1 MKISELSRRSG
12 VPTSTIKFYIRSGLV
27 PAGDL
32 SHRNQAQY
40 GEEHLK
46 RVDLIRAL
54 RDIAGLPL
62 DVVQSVLEQT
72 DKPWGEGDPVGAA
85 LEAIYPPPERDRSSE
100 EQTEYDSMKS
110 EVAELVQGLP
120 WVRQDSVVPPNY
132 SDPFIEIVAD
142 AVLQMRRHVDPD
154 FRVERLRD
162 LAAVTW
168 LLSEAVAS
176 DAEDAMPRRGD
187 DLVDPTRTAV
197 IGTLLLGPMVLALMR
212 LANTMRYFHFTEEWP
227 LPGPHLEDINT

>member
-27 PAGDL
+27 PTGEL

-62 DVVQSVLEQT
+62 DVVQAVLEQT

-85 LEAIYPPPERDRSSE
+85 LQAIYPSPERDRSNE
-100 EQTEYDSMKS
+100 EQSEYDELRS
-110 EVAELVQGLP
+110 EVATLIQNLP

-132 SDPFIEIVAD
+132 SDHFVDIVTD
-142 AVLQMRRHVDPD
+142 AVVQLRRYVDPD
-154 FRVERLRD
+154 FPVERLAD

-168 LLSEAVAS
+168 LMSEVLVIDS
-176 DAEDAMPRRGD
+176 EDTMPRPGD

-197 IGTLLLGPMVLALMR
+197 IGTLLIGPMVLALVR
-212 LANTMRYFHFTEEWP
+212 LANTMRYFHVTQEWP
-227 LPGPHLEDINT
+227 LPHPHLEDINT